1 MKVQTLKRTVGNVE
15 RECSGDLRMHARNLD
30 PQYHPMQRQREYT
43 RALTSAKISRMFA
56 HPLIGNIGH
65 GHRDAVTCSTI
76 SRRSLLPFVSGSAD
90 GTIAIWDLPSRTCLT
105 MIQAHSRT
113 VTDLTFDVMT
123 GQSFY
128 SCSDDGYV
136 HKWNIH
142 AAEQQQPETT
152 FSTDDEN
159 DKIAASLHTSQS
171 TSTKTKRKKTS
182 PVGATS
188 DESSSSQY
196 GPIESWRISGTFKSI
211 DHHYQTDNF
220 ATASDDAVQIWTSSR
235 TSPLSTHSQLWG
247 SDDTVTTV
255 RYNPSETS
263 ILAHCSADRGIG
275 LHDTRT
281 NTALKK
287 TILGMRS
294 NDLQW
299 NPMEPMVFVVGN
311 EDMNAYT
318 FDMRNLQRP
327 TRIYK
332 GHTSAVMSV
341 SWSPTGREFVTGSYD
356 RTIRIFP
363 VNSGTSRDIYHTK
376 RMQRIFTVQYSL
388 DTKFI
393 VSGSDDSNLRIWKSK
408 SNEQLGQLT
417 SREEASQQY
426 RNTIIQRYQHVP
438 QIRTIVKSR
447 KIPKVIQNQTHQFQI
462 QKESKQ
468 RKQSNR
474 VKYNNPSGST
484 TGKEGTDD
492 TGTNHHH
499 HEDDKSKPPPKHKFT
514 PERDRIVVRQ
524 VE

>member
-43 RALTSAKISRMFA
+43 RALTGAKISRMFA

-65 GHRDAVTCSTI
+65 GHGDAVTCSTV

-90 GTIAIWDLPSRTCLT
+90 GTIALWDLPSRTCVT

-142 AAEQQQPETT
+142 ATPQQDNI
-152 FSTDDEN
+152 SATDDN
-159 DKIAASLHTSQS
+159 DDISKKPSASLHSNQS
-171 TSTKTKRKKTS
+171 ARNKTKGKKTL
-182 PVGATS
+182 PVGGTS

-211 DHHYQTDNF
+211 DHHYQNDNF

-235 TSPLSTHSQLWG
+235 TSPISTHSQLWG

-287 TILGMRS
+287 TILSMRS

-363 VNSGTSRDIYHTK
+363 INSGTSRDIYHTK

-426 RNTIIQRYQHVP
+426 RNSLIQRYQHVP

-447 KIPKVIQNQTHQFQI
+447 KIPKVIQNQTRQFQI
-462 QKESKQ
+462 MKESQQ

-474 VKYNNPSGST
+474 VKYNNPSGSSSDNK
-484 TGKEGTDD
+484 GADGDNE
-492 TGTNHHH
+492 
-499 HEDDKSKPPPKHKFT
+499 SKPPPPKHKFT
-514 PERDRIVVRQ
+514 PERDQIVVKQ

>member
-15 RECSGDLRMHARNLD
+15 RECSGDLRMQARNLD

-90 GTIAIWDLPSRTCLT
+90 GTIALWDLPSRTCVT

-128 SCSDDGYV
+128 SCSDDGYI

-142 AAEQQQPETT
+142 AAPLPDNT
-152 FSTDDEN
+152 SAADD
-159 DKIAASLHTSQS
+159 DDGDDSAKKIAASSHTNQLLKN
-171 TSTKTKRKKTS
+171 KTKGRKAA
-182 PVGATS
+182 PVGVTS

-235 TSPLSTHSQLWG
+235 TSPISTHSQLWG

-332 GHTSAVMSV
+332 GHTSAIMSV
-341 SWSPTGREFVTGSYD
+341 SWSPTGREFATGSYD

-363 VNSGTSRDIYHTK
+363 INSGTSRDVYHTK

-447 KIPKVIQNQTHQFQI
+447 KIPKVIQNQTRQFQI
-462 QKESKQ
+462 QKESQQ

-474 VKYNNPSGST
+474 VKYNNPSVSSSDKG
-484 TGKEGTDD
+484 GDD
-492 TGTNHHH
+492 TNHDNN
-499 HEDDKSKPPPKHKFT
+499 ESKPPPKHKFT
-514 PERDRIVVRQ
+514 PERHQIVVRQ

>member
-1 MKVQTLKRTVGNVE
+1 MKVKTLKRSVGSVE
-15 RECSGDLRMHARNLD
+15 RECSGDLRMQARNLN

-43 RALTSAKISRMFA
+43 RALTGAKISRMFA
-56 HPLIGNIGH
+56 HPLIGNIGD

-90 GTIAIWDLPSRTCLT
+90 GTIALWDLPSRTCVT

-113 VTDLTFDVMT
+113 VTDVTFDVVN

-128 SCSDDGYV
+128 SCSDDGYI

-142 AAEQQQPETT
+142 AQPPQ
-152 FSTDDEN
+152 DDDDTKDNTEIDN
-159 DKIAASLHTSQS
+159 KVSKDAGRSRNNNKSKKPT
-171 TSTKTKRKKTS
+171 TSTASHET
-182 PVGATS
+182 
-188 DESSSSQY
+188 SQY
-196 GPIESWRISGTFKSI
+196 GPIESWRIAGNFKSI
-211 DHHYQTDNF
+211 DHHYQNDFF
-220 ATASDDAVQIWTSSR
+220 ATASDSAVQIWTSTR
-235 TSPLSTHSQLWG
+235 TSPVSTHSDLWG
-247 SDDTVTTV
+247 SNDTVTTI

-263 ILAHCSADRGIG
+263 MLAHCSVDRGIG

-287 TILGMRS
+287 TILAMRS

-299 NPMEPMVFVVGN
+299 NPMEPMTFVVGN

-318 FDMRNLQRP
+318 FDIRNLQRP

-363 VNSGTSRDIYHTK
+363 INSGTCRDIYHTK

-393 VSGSDDSNLRIWKSK
+393 ISGSDDSNLRIWKSK

-417 SREEASQQY
+417 SREEAAQQY

-438 QIRTIVKSR
+438 EIRTVVKSR
-447 KIPKVIQNQTHQFQI
+447 KIPKVIQNQTKQMQI
-462 QKESKQ
+462 QRESQQ

-474 VKYNNPSGST
+474 VKYNNPT
-484 TGKEGTDD
+484 MDIDNNDNNNNETK
-492 TGTNHHH
+492 
-499 HEDDKSKPPPKHKFT
+499 KSAPEIKHKFT
-514 PERDRIVVRQ
+514 AERDRVVLRE
-524 VE
+524 VD